1 MAGAETGGE
10 GSQLPAQQLSRT
22 WLVAKICWPIIYV
35 KCMQHFPP
43 DVAVLDEYY
52 VYAQLQP
59 LLLLLL
65 IMADRRRGKEVM
77 GRGREQS

>member
-1 MAGAETGGE
+1 M
-10 GSQLPAQQLSRT
+10 GSPQADYLATFLGCSQAAQFFAKT

-35 KCMQHFPP
+35 KCMQHFPA

-59 LLLLLL
+59 MLLL
-65 IMADRRRGKEVM
+65 IMADTERGKERKM
-77 GRGREQS
+77 G